1 MQTIQDVMTRDVTS
15 VSPEDTVRRAAQLM
29 KELDIGAVP
38 VCDGPTLV
46 GMLTDR
52 DITIR
57 STAEGRAPET
67 TRVGDMMST
76 EVLTCYATQSVEEV
90 LAEMG
95 DQQIRRVPVIDQQTH
110 SLVGIV
116 SLGDIATKHAATT
129 DKALGEISAPGA
141 SDAAQ

>member
-15 VSPEDTVRRAAQLM
+15 VSPDDTVRRAAQLM

-38 VCDGPTLV
+38 VCDGPKLV

-57 STAEGRAPET
+57 SSAEGQAPES
-67 TRVGDMMST
+67 TRVGDGMST
-76 EVLTCYATQSVEEV
+76 EVRTCYATQSVEEV

-95 DQQIRRVPVIDQQTH
+95 DEQIRRVPVVDQQSH

-116 SLGDIATKHAATT
+116 SLGDIAAKHAATT
-129 DKALGEISAPGA
+129 DKALGEISAP
-141 SDAAQ
+141 AA

>member
-1 MQTIQDVMTRDVTS
+1 MQTIQDVMTRDVTTI
-15 VSPEDTVRRAAQLM
+15 SPEDTVRRAAQLM
-29 KELDIGAVP
+29 KELDVGAMP

-67 TRVGDMMST
+67 TRVGDVMST
-76 EVLTCYATQSVEEV
+76 EVRTCYATQSVDEV

-95 DQQIRRVPVIDQQTH
+95 DEQIRRVPVVDQQSH

-129 DKALGEISAPGA
+129 DKALGAISAPGDSKA
-141 SDAAQ
+141 